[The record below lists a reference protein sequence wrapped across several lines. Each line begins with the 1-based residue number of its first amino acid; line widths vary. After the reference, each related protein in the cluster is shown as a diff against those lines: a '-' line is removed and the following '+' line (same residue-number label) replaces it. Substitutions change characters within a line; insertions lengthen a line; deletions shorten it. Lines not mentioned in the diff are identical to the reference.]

1 MKNRTR
7 EICTSG
13 SVRDEDGQPPHLLGR
28 RQFLHLTA
36 GAAALPATSRIAW
49 AQTYPTRPVRL
60 IAGFPP
66 GGVVDVF
73 ARLIGQWLSDRL
85 GQPIIIENRAG
96 AGGNLAA
103 EAVVKAPPDGYTL
116 LMIGSNNAWN
126 VTLYDNLRFNF
137 TRDIAPVASIYRGPA
152 VLVVYPSFPAKSV
165 LELIAYAKSNPGQI
179 NMASGGVGSTQHVY
193 GELFKM
199 MTGVDMRHV
208 PYRGGGPALTDLLA
222 GQVSV
227 MFDTL
232 ATSIEHIRAGK
243 LRALAVTSA
252 TRSEV
257 LPDIPTVGEFV
268 PGYEGTGWQGVGAP
282 RNTPTAI
289 IDRLNQEIN
298 AGLADPRMKARIT
311 DFGYTV
317 FASSPADFRTFIAA
331 YTEKWAKVIKFSGA
345 KIY

>member
-1 MKNRTR
+1 MKL
-7 EICTSG
+7 
-13 SVRDEDGQPPHLLGR
+13 PR
-28 RQFLHLTA
+28 RHFLHLAA
-36 GAAALPATSRIAW
+36 GAAALPTVSRFAC
-49 AQTYPTRPVRL
+49 AQAYPSRPVRL
-60 IAGFPP
+60 IVGWPP
-66 GGVVDVF
+66 GGAADVVG
-73 ARLIGQWLSDRL
+73 RLTGQLLSERL
-85 GQPIIIENRAG
+85 GQQFVIENRPG

-103 EAVVKAPPDGYTL
+103 EAVVRAPPDGYTL

-152 VLVVYPSFPAKSV
+152 VLVVHPSFPAKSV
-165 LELIAYAKSNPGQI
+165 PELIAHAKSNPGQI
-179 NMASGGVGSTQHVY
+179 NMASGGVGSAQHVY

-252 TRSEV
+252 TRSDV

-268 PGYEGTGWQGVGAP
+268 PGFEGTGWQGVGAP
-282 RNTPTAI
+282 RNTPTTI

-317 FASSPADFRTFIAA
+317 FASSSADFRTFIAA